1 MSAATAPFVWDFE
14 LQHKSITTDFDGSV
28 YIEGLASDYLPD
40 RDDEWVDRDAMREGL
55 QRYMATNPIVLFMHK
70 WEKAVGQV
78 VAARIDHLGLH
89 VKARLDAATDP
100 TSWQADILNKVK
112 SGTLRSFS
120 IGGRFHKDGPR
131 IHKVDLME
139 ISIATVPINARSLF
153 RVVAGKAF
161 ADGDQLELGELRYR
175 LNRAAKALEEIRM
188 DRTSLLAVSLAAEAR

>member
-1 MSAATAPFVWDFE
+1 MATAPFIWDFS
-14 LQHKSITTDFDGSV
+14 LQHKAITTEYDGSI

-40 RDDEWVDRDAMREGL
+40 RDDEYVDRNALREGL
-55 QRYMATNPIVLFMHK
+55 AQYMATNPIVLFMHK
-70 WEKAVGQV
+70 WEKAVGRV
-78 VAARIDHLGLH
+78 VAARIDDEGLH

-100 TSWQADILNKVK
+100 SSWQADIINKVK
-112 SGTLRSFS
+112 SGTLKTFS

-161 ADGDQLELGELRYR
+161 SDGDPLELGELRQR
-175 LNRAAKALEEIRM
+175 INRAAKAVEDLRL
-188 DRTSLLAVSLAAEAR
+188 DQTSLLAASIAAEVR